1 MDMDNNRIGFA
12 PSITKYN
19 ENIIMR
25 IENLIINF
33 QINIAEELRF
43 VGNFYIVI
51 IIFMIGITALRNLK
65 PVSNW
70 VSIIKD
76 RISRLLSFIILILS
90 KICEKIFFFRRKK
103 KEIELQKSNKIDDT
117 IYQYNINELGY
128 SDIEHDEM

>member
-1 MDMDNNRIGFA
+1 MDMDNRRIGFA

-33 QINIAEELRF
+33 QINIAEELKF
-43 VGNFYIVI
+43 VANFYIVI
-51 IIFMIGITALRNLK
+51 IILVIGITALRNLK
-65 PVSNW
+65 FVYNW
-70 VSIIKD
+70 HSIIKD
-76 RISRLLSFIILILS
+76 RIKRLWYFIIMIQS

-117 IYQYNINELGY
+117 NYQYNINELGY
-128 SDIEHDEM
+128 SDIENEEM

>member
-1 MDMDNNRIGFA
+1 MDMDNHRIGFA

-76 RISRLLSFIILILS
+76 RILRLLSFIILIQS

-103 KEIELQKSNKIDDT
+103 KR
-117 IYQYNINELGY
+117 
-128 SDIEHDEM
+128 

>member
-1 MDMDNNRIGFA
+1 MDMDNRRIGFA

-33 QINIAEELRF
+33 QINIAEELKF
-43 VGNFYIVI
+43 VANFYIVI
-51 IIFMIGITALRNLK
+51 IILVIGITAMRNLK
-65 PVSNW
+65 FVSNW
-70 VSIIKD
+70 DSIIKD
-76 RISRLLSFIILILS
+76 RIKRLWSFIIMIQS

-117 IYQYNINELGY
+117 NYQYNINELGY
-128 SDIEHDEM
+128 SDIEHEEM